1 MWQEDVT
8 HLEVDQAVHQ
18 PAGEHAAAADPRA
31 DGIVNER
38 VAPHPTHNAAA
49 FTSVS
54 NATGMFSARRIV
66 PTTSVLRQPSFGVL
80 VIRSASA
87 G

>member
-1 MWQEDVT
+1 
-8 HLEVDQAVHQ
+8 
-18 PAGEHAAAADPRA
+18 
-31 DGIVNER
+31 
-38 VAPHPTHNAAA
+38 
-49 FTSVS
+49 
-54 NATGMFSARRIV
+54 MFSARRIV